1 MPTSQLRRIG
11 KVLRRAVNDWVA
23 ARRDHRQAEKR
34 RLLFEPLEMRALLA
48 SDLGEI
54 SGRIFKDVT
63 GNGYTVGEEVSGA
76 SVQLYLDDGDGT
88 FEPGT
93 GDTLQT
99 TTTSNASGLYS
110 FDRLTAGN
118 YWVNQPAQV
127 VGPVSLN
134 QQTSALIAIT
144 SLEAQGVLG
153 TDIDSFVSLGPNIT
167 ASASIGATA
176 QGAQSFVPPSEVLG
190 DERDLFC
197 EITGDPLTFTV
208 LDSIDLVAGVGRL
221 DWGGSTGATGRYV
234 ASWDGTDGDG
244 STLAQGL
251 PNIDLTDA
259 GASQFIR
266 MAVFGTD
273 KPNATAQLRIYSSAT
288 NFSLSPLMSIPQVPS
303 STGEI
308 LFDYSALT
316 VGGGTGANLTNV
328 TAIELEIIANE
339 AAMQGQVNYLG
350 AIGPSVETQNFS
362 NFEEADLSVTKTVN
376 NATPNLGQSVIFTV
390 SVTNNGPNAATNVA
404 VSDTLPAGMTFVS
417 SNPSQGTYNSG
428 TGSWS
433 VGSLAVSQTATL
445 QITATVTSVGAKTNT
460 AQVSASDQF
469 DPDSTPGNSIA
480 TEDDQAS
487 AQLTPQ
493 AIDLSLTKTVNDST
507 PDKNQNVTFTI
518 SLSNAGPSTGTNI
531 VVQDVLPAGMTFV
544 SSTPSQGSYS
554 SATGL
559 WTVGTV
565 AASGSASL
573 DIVATVTTSGAK
585 TNTAQ
590 VTAADQTDIDS
601 TPNNN
606 NAAEDD
612 QSSVTLT
619 PNVADLRVSKTV
631 NDATPDRNENVTF
644 TVTVTND
651 GPNSAT
657 NVAVLDQLPAGLT
670 FVSSTPSQGSYV
682 NGTGIW
688 TVGTLTNG
696 GSATLQIVA
705 TVATSGAKT
714 NTAQVS
720 SSDQF
725 DPDST
730 PNNSIST
737 EDDQASAIVTP
748 NVIDLSITKTVN
760 NSTPFL
766 NDNIIFTI
774 ALANAGPTT
783 ATGVT
788 VADQLPAGLTFVS
801 STPSQG
807 TYDNTT
813 GIWTVGSLNSGSTV
827 NLQVTATVSSTVVS
841 TNTAQV
847 NAANQFD
854 IDSTPGNSI
863 ATEDDQS
870 SVTITPQ
877 RRLTKRLFLAE

>member
-1 MPTSQLRRIG
+1 
-11 KVLRRAVNDWVA
+11 
-23 ARRDHRQAEKR
+23 
-34 RLLFEPLEMRALLA
+34 
-48 SDLGEI
+48 
-54 SGRIFKDVT
+54 
-63 GNGYTVGEEVSGA
+63 
-76 SVQLYLDDGDGT
+76 
-88 FEPGT
+88 
-93 GDTLQT
+93 
-99 TTTSNASGLYS
+99 
-110 FDRLTAGN
+110 
-118 YWVNQPAQV
+118 
-127 VGPVSLN
+127 
-134 QQTSALIAIT
+134 
-144 SLEAQGVLG
+144 
-153 TDIDSFVSLGPNIT
+153 
-167 ASASIGATA
+167 
-176 QGAQSFVPPSEVLG
+176 
-190 DERDLFC
+190 
-197 EITGDPLTFTV
+197 LTFTV